1 MRRLLGILCLL
12 LQFGPFAGAGLCM
25 HAAAHP
31 KAGCEMPAQ
40 GMSHESGQPD
50 STPTH
55 GCAQMAICAPVAPM
69 VAVAVE
75 LQAATQPNSADFS
88 NPALLLAG
96 EPIAPPQPPP
106 IV

>member
-25 HAAAHP
+25 HAAAQP
-31 KAGCEMPAQ
+31 KSECEMPVQ
-40 GMSHESGQPD
+40 DSGHETGKQHSP
-50 STPTH
+50 STH
-55 GCAQMAICAPVAPM
+55 GCAQMAICASVAPIM
-69 VAVAVE
+69 PVAVE
-75 LQAATQPNSADFS
+75 LTAVTHPRSADYS

-96 EPIAPPQPPP
+96 DPITPPQPPP